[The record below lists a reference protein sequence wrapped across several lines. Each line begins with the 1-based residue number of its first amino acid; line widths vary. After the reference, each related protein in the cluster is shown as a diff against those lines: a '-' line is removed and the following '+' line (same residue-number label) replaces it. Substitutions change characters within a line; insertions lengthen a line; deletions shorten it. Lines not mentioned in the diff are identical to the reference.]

1 MSSEDAGKQVGGR
14 PSPVTWYKQRMAA
27 RSAEADSGKRSR
39 NLYVFGATSFFNDTA
54 TEMAYWIL
62 PAFLLTIG
70 AGPARLGLIEGVAES
85 VSSFAKLFSGLLTD
99 RVGPRKPL
107 VVAGY
112 TVANVLKPVL
122 AITTAWWQV
131 LLVRFGDR
139 LAKGVRGAPRDVML
153 AESVPREKIGSAFGL
168 LQAMDSAGAIAGP
181 AAALFLLGYFRF
193 RGVFWAAA
201 VPGALAILIA
211 IFGIRETGGLR
222 GRGASAQGAEV
233 DVPRVDR
240 TAPVTGIT
248 GEKNSRLPAG
258 FYYLLI
264 AVGLF
269 SLGNSSDMFLVLRA
283 HDAGIP
289 TRHAPLLGLVFNVTY
304 TAMSWP
310 AGRLADLVS
319 KRAIAAGGYVVFAAV
334 YFVFA
339 LAPSRS
345 VLWAAVACY
354 GLFYALTYPVLR
366 ALVAQ
371 TSGTDRRG
379 RAFGI
384 FFFVTS
390 VAALLASVITG
401 ELWKHYGARL
411 PFYLSAGLAGIAAAM
426 LIVGTFSEGEQKH
439 SAIRS

>member
-1 MSSEDAGKQVGGR
+1 
-14 PSPVTWYKQRMAA
+14 MAA
-27 RSAEADSGKRSR
+27 RSTQPDSGDRSR
-39 NLYVFGATSFFNDTA
+39 NLYVFGATSFCNDTA

-70 AGPARLGLIEGVAES
+70 AGPAKLGLIEGVAES

-153 AESVPREKIGSAFGL
+153 AESVPREKIGTAFGL
-168 LQAMDSAGAIAGP
+168 LQTMDSAGAIAGP
-181 AAALFLLGYFRF
+181 AAALLLLGYFSF

-211 IFGIRETGGLR
+211 TFGIRETGSLR
-222 GRGASAQGAEV
+222 DRGASTPGVEG
-233 DVPRVDR
+233 DLPRVDR
-240 TAPVTGIT
+240 PA
-248 GEKNSRLPAG
+248 GEAIATEPPLAALAQTKGSRHLPAG
-258 FYYLLI
+258 FYYLLF

-289 TRHAPLLGLVFNVTY
+289 TRHAPLLGLVFNLTY
-304 TAMSWP
+304 TAVSWP
-310 AGRLADLVS
+310 AGRLADVFS
-319 KRAIAAGGYVVFAAV
+319 KRAIAAGGYLVFAAV

-339 LAPSRS
+339 LAPSPHA
-345 VLWAAVACY
+345 LWVAMACY
-354 GLFYALTYPVLR
+354 GLFYALTNPVLR

-371 TSGTDRRG
+371 TSGAEMRG

-390 VAALLASVITG
+390 VAALLSSVITG

-411 PFYLSAGLAGIAAAM
+411 PFYLSAGLAAIAAGM
-426 LIVGTFSEGEQKH
+426 LLVNTFSDGEQKRI
-439 SAIRS
+439 AISI